1 MPSRARLAR
10 DYAALSAG
18 ELLSKLAGFAAFA
31 YLARVLAPEHYGAV
45 ELAVAVTMVAS
56 LIVDFGLGPV
66 ASRAITERPERA
78 TELLASVS
86 ALRLL
91 LALLAVAAV
100 AAVGRLVAEPGP
112 PRQLLTLV
120 ALGLLFAP
128 WTLNWLFQGLER
140 IPWVAPAQLLR
151 MGAFAAGALLFVR
164 GPDQLLRVGW
174 IEVAAAALMAAYF
187 AVAAHYHGST
197 APPRFRRESM
207 ASLAR
212 EALPIGG
219 SQLLWS
225 LNLYL
230 PTLALA
236 GWLGSQSVGYY
247 GAAHRIVFALGSFVW
262 LYFFNL
268 FPVLVRT
275 TRDPGA
281 FRSLT
286 AHSFRLAAWAG
297 TLVAVTLS
305 LLATPIAELAF
316 GTAFAA
322 AGRPLAMLVWV
333 LPVTLLSGHARFALI
348 ASGNQTLEMLAQGGG
363 VLATLLLAAL
373 LIPAWGPSGA
383 ALSVLGSAVVV
394 WGLAQRGA
402 RAVGLVVPGPRRLVG
417 PAFAACA
424 ALAAAR
430 LLPALLPAAASP
442 LLAAALAAMLLLG
455 AAAALEPQLRADG
468 RRLLAL
474 GDAAGAA
481 GSGEQ
486 GSGRSA
492 PGE

>member
-1 MPSRARLAR
+1 
-10 DYAALSAG
+10 
-18 ELLSKLAGFAAFA
+18 
-31 YLARVLAPEHYGAV
+31 
-45 ELAVAVTMVAS
+45 
-56 LIVDFGLGPV
+56 
-66 ASRAITERPERA
+66 
-78 TELLASVS
+78 
-86 ALRLL
+86 
-91 LALLAVAAV
+91 
-100 AAVGRLVAEPGP
+100 
-112 PRQLLTLV
+112 
-120 ALGLLFAP
+120 
-128 WTLNWLFQGLER
+128 
-140 IPWVAPAQLLR
+140 
-151 MGAFAAGALLFVR
+151 LLFVR
-164 GPDQLLRVGW
+164 GPDQLLHVGW

-187 AVAAHYHGST
+187 AAAAHHHGSA

-207 ASLAR
+207 ASLVR

-236 GWLGSQSVGYY
+236 GWLGSQAVGYY

-268 FPVLVRT
+268 FPVLVRA

-305 LLATPIAELAF
+305 LLATLIAEVAF
-316 GTAFAA
+316 GTSFAA

-394 WGLAQRGA
+394 WGLAQRSA
-402 RAVGLVVPGPRRLVG
+402 RAVGLMVPGPRRLVG

-474 GDAAGAA
+474 GDAAGPA